1 MPVGRV
7 GSRCQYTLGSLE
19 NADGVGFKGCVLTC
33 AALLG
38 AFRSSYRGDPT
49 TMNRM
54 LRGRIYAQGF
64 TVVALVAGSVYYETD
79 RTKRKEFEGTVK
91 ERKAQEKNQAWI
103 RELEARDDEDKMMR
117 ERRRRLMERA
127 EAEGRGG
134 DAVDDE
140 RMEERVGGVLEA
152 VKNLGK

>member
-1 MPVGRV
+1 
-7 GSRCQYTLGSLE
+7 
-19 NADGVGFKGCVLTC
+19 
-33 AALLG
+33 
-38 AFRSSYRGDPT
+38 
-49 TMNRM
+49 MNRM

-64 TVVALVAGSVYYETD
+64 TVVALVAGSVYYKTD

-103 RELEARDDEDKMMR
+103 RELEARDEEDKSMR
-117 ERRRRLMERA
+117 ERRRKMMERA

-134 DAVDDE
+134 DAVDDG
-140 RMEERVGGVLEA
+140 RMGERVGGVLEA